1 MQALIERLEYQ
12 QDGRLINKATS
23 DYADKY
29 TNNWGYRRVTWD
41 RGSLGRVREYAH
53 RLVWV
58 MHNGDIPDGM
68 MVDHINLDK
77 SDNRIENLRLVNK
90 SGNAQNAK
98 RKGYWLDKRSGK
110 RRAQIKIDG
119 KTIGLG
125 LHETESLARQ
135 VYLNAKRELHEFAS
149 ETVLK

>member
-41 RGSLGRVREYAH
+41 RGKLGRVREYAH

-98 RKGYWLDKRSGK
+98 WKGYCFDKRAGK
-110 RRAQIKIDG
+110 WRAEIKLDG
-119 KTIGLG
+119 KVTWLG
-125 LHETESLARQ
+125 LHETASQARQ
-135 VYLNAKRELHEFAS
+135 AYLNAKRELHEFAS